1 MVDTDRKV
9 KDAQMKTAINQKLT
23 ETGER
28 ERLKELLRTRLIE
41 CGWQDQLKAQCKEIV
56 KDRGLENVTVD
67 ELVQELTPKGRSSV
81 PDSVKRELLQRIRTF
96 LAQQQQI
103 HSS

>member
-1 MVDTDRKV
+1 MVDIERKT

-23 ETGER
+23 ETGEK

-41 CGWQDQLKAQCKEIV
+41 CGWQDQLKGHCKEIV
-56 KDRGLENVTVD
+56 KERGLEHVKVD
-67 ELVQELTPKGRSSV
+67 DLVKEITPKGRSSV

-96 LAQQQQI
+96 LAQQQ
-103 HSS
+103 